1 MMFMFKKI
9 LAECMSPASL
19 SLGIS
24 LIGLL
29 LLVFTKRQRAGKVF
43 VAIGLFLMLLF
54 GYSFMPNYLLRPLE
68 GKYGSYYLQL
78 SKNSSISEGRHSVKF
93 IVVLGGGHISDPKLP
108 ITSQIGEVS
117 LVRLIEGIRIYRKYS
132 GVKLILSGGRGFDPI
147 PTAHVMAHV
156 AKELGVDE
164 NDIILESQTKDTKD
178 EAQFIRPLVGNG
190 HFILVTSASHMPRSI
205 ALFKKQGMNPIPAPT
220 GHLVIRKQGLSPSS
234 FFPGAGNLR
243 KAEAGF
249 YEYLGIAWAKL
260 RGKI

>member
-1 MMFMFKKI
+1 MFIVKKI
-9 LAECMSPASL
+9 LSQLISTASL
-19 SLGIS
+19 MLWAS

-29 LLVFTKRQRAGKVF
+29 LLLFTKKQRAGKAF
-43 VAIGLFLMLLF
+43 VAIGLFLILLF
-54 GYSFMPNYLLRPLE
+54 GYSFIPNYLLRPLE
-68 GKYGSYYLQL
+68 GKYDPYYIQL
-78 SKNSSISEGRHSVKF
+78 SNNSYVSEGGHPVKF

-108 ITSQIGEVS
+108 ITSQIGEES

-132 GVKLILSGGRGFDPI
+132 RVKLILSGGRGFDSI
-147 PTAHVMAHV
+147 STAHVMAHV
-156 AKELGVDE
+156 AQELGVDE
-164 NDIILESQTKDTKD
+164 EDIILESQSKDTKD
-178 EAQFIRPLVGNG
+178 EAQLIKPLVGND

-249 YEYLGIAWAKL
+249 HEYLGIAWAKL
-260 RGKI
+260 RGQI

>member
-1 MMFMFKKI
+1 MFILKKI
-9 LAECMSPASL
+9 MAQFMSPASI

-24 LIGLL
+24 LIGWV

-43 VAIGLFLMLLF
+43 VAIGLFLMMLF
-54 GYSFMPNYLLRPLE
+54 SYSIIPNALLRALE
-68 GKYGSYYLQL
+68 GKYDPYYIQL
-78 SKNSSISEGRHSVKF
+78 PNNSSESEGRQPVKF

-108 ITSQIGEVS
+108 ITSQIGEES

-132 GVKLILSGGRGFDPI
+132 GVKLILSGGKGFDSI
-147 PTAHVMAHV
+147 ATAHVMAHV
-156 AKELGVDE
+156 AQELGVKE
-164 NDIILESQTKDTKD
+164 NDIILESQSKDTKD
-178 EAQFIRPLVGNG
+178 EALFIKPLVGND

-220 GHLVIRKQGLSPSS
+220 GHIVKRKQGLSPSL

-249 YEYLGIAWAKL
+249 HEYLGIAWAKL
-260 RGKI
+260 RGQI